1 MALINYMTGGGLP
14 PTQVPNAT
22 NPGMPQANA
31 LGGPFQMTQAPF
43 AGRDYN
49 AMIQGSLESFM
60 NPNSQYIKN
69 ARQEGAQYA
78 QQRGGINS
86 SIAAGAS
93 EKEALGAAVP
103 LAQSAVASQLG
114 QEQAQLS
121 NWMDTQGFNRQ
132 MNAMPYQNSMNML
145 TAVTQMGLQDPQ
157 LYSPSVISG
166 FSNFFNQNMNDML
179 KSYFK

>member
-1 MALINYMTGGGLP
+1 MALYDVMTGGGLP
-14 PTQVPNAT
+14 PNQVQPAA
-22 NPGMPQANA
+22 NPLVPQANM

-49 AMIQGSLESFM
+49 SMLQTSLESFM
-60 NPNSQYIKN
+60 NPNSQYIQN
-69 ARQEGAQYA
+69 ARQQGAQYA

-93 EKEALGAAVP
+93 EKAALDAAAP
-103 LAQSAVASQLG
+103 LAQQAVSNQLG

-132 MNAMPYQNSMNML
+132 MNSMPYTSSMNML
-145 TAVTQMGLQDPQ
+145 NAVSAAGLQDPQ
-157 LYSPSVISG
+157 LYTPSVISG
-166 FSNFFNQNMNDML
+166 FTNFFNKNMNDMI
-179 KSYFK
+179 KNYFG